1 MKKSIYVCGLFM
13 ALLMGTSTMVSCN
26 KEDDTVISNGTS
38 GGSDGE
44 TLKVIKETVTWN
56 FQVEDMQ
63 LARDMGLMIAY
74 YDGDGSIKKA
84 DVNALSQDG
93 KFSVKV
99 VADAS
104 KDFKMGFVAVW
115 FLNKPADQYTAE
127 SYNCASTISPTIVRT
142 FNTGDQTVK
151 IGTSPFTQT
160 GILKAQSLNS
170 VQKRINAGYN
180 YMETFFGYEF
190 SDGSF
195 TSLLKND
202 LLQALGAVRNNN
214 N

>member
-1 MKKSIYVCGLFM
+1 M
-13 ALLMGTSTMVSCN
+13 
-26 KEDDTVISNGTS
+26 
-38 GGSDGE
+38 
-44 TLKVIKETVTWN
+44 
-56 FQVEDMQ
+56 
-63 LARDMGLMIAY
+63 
-74 YDGDGSIKKA
+74 
-84 DVNALSQDG
+84 
-93 KFSVKV
+93 
-99 VADAS
+99 
-104 KDFKMGFVAVW
+104 
-115 FLNKPADQYTAE
+115 
-127 SYNCASTISPTIVRT
+127 RT